1 MGRECLHGCKQT
13 FTEPLLCNLKITMR
27 KKKRDGELNKLKKKK
42 EEEGER
48 NKPQRG
54 KLNSFQ

>member
-42 EEEGER
+42 KKKEKETSHREG
-48 NKPQRG
+48 N
-54 KLNSFQ
+54 